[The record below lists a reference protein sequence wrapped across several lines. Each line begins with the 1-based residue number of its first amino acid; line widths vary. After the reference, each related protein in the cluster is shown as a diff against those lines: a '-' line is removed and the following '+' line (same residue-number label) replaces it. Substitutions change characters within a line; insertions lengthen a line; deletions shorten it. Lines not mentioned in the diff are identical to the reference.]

1 MPRELIYPCFL
12 SCTEFTDDEYWKNI
26 FEDLSFGITPSGT
39 YISKKY
45 IISNVKNKEFV
56 YKINIDIDSE
66 TMFWD
71 IYNLFS
77 DKLGLKSV
85 QEIEEYKNTIDSSEI
100 IFNSWNSIKKKSIRD
115 SIIINYVTDKSEKYK
130 LSRIKTKELLNMI
143 NLGILLK
150 FISNKNI
157 IYENGIVYEIEGFEF
172 VEGNFKFI
180 KPNEYVPNQIEYNKY
195 NVTLSELWTKFLEI
209 LIKSIFVSNK
219 NLVV

>member
-12 SCTEFTDDEYWKNI
+12 SCTEFTEDDYWKNI

-56 YKINIDIDSE
+56 YKINIEMDSE
-66 TMFWD
+66 TIFWD
-71 IYNLFS
+71 VYNLFS

-115 SIIINYVTDKSEKYK
+115 SIIINYVTEQSAKYN
-130 LSRIKTKELLNMI
+130 LSRIKTRELLNMI

-157 IYENGIVYEIEGFEF
+157 LYEDGVIHDIEGFEF
-172 VEGNFKFI
+172 SDGDFNFI
-180 KPNEYVPNQIEYNKY
+180 KTNEYTSNQIEYNKY
-195 NVTLSELWTKFLEI
+195 NITLSELWVKFIEI
-209 LIKSIFVSNK
+209 LIKSVYTTKQLDN
-219 NLVV
+219 N